1 MGFIV
6 KKRSLSSNILMLI
19 IILHR
24 NSNYLGA
31 GNHLVIHDSI
41 REEFMEKAKDC
52 QHLYLSWQR
61 IVEGILKNRNVR

>member
-41 REEFMEKAKDC
+41 REEFMKKSKKLSTPIFKLAKN
-52 QHLYLSWQR
+52 S
-61 IVEGILKNRNVR
+61 GRNTKR